1 MSDALKNMRR
11 RMALTMAS
19 LIPWMANSP
28 IYGRERSYGSPTKCK
43 SVDEIAGYHH
53 DGIYSQPK
61 KLRKGAGHK
70 KLTRAQR
77 KKGKFYET
85 KRCL

>member
-1 MSDALKNMRR
+1 MSDPLRNMKR

-19 LIPWMANSP
+19 LAPWMPAGP
-28 IYGRERSYGSPTKCK
+28 FYGGGERSCYSPTKCK
-43 SVDEIAGYHH
+43 SVNEIAGYHH

-77 KKGKFYET
+77 KKLG
-85 KRCL
+85 RR

>member
-1 MSDALKNMRR
+1 MSDALRNMKR

-19 LIPWMANSP
+19 IMPWMP
-28 IYGRERSYGSPTKCK
+28 DGPFYGGERSCGSPTKCK
-43 SVDEIAGYHH
+43 NVDEIAGYHH

-77 KKGKFYET
+77 KRLGRK
-85 KRCL
+85 

>member
-1 MSDALKNMRR
+1 MSDALRNMKR

-19 LIPWMANSP
+19 IMPWMP
-28 IYGRERSYGSPTKCK
+28 DGPFYGGERSCGSPTKCK
-43 SVDEIAGYHH
+43 SVDEIDGYHH
-53 DGIYSQPK
+53 SGIYSKPK

-77 KKGKFYET
+77 KRLGRK
-85 KRCL
+85 

>member
-1 MSDALKNMRR
+1 MSDPLRNMKRR
-11 RMALTMAS
+11 VALTMAS
-19 LIPWMANSP
+19 IMPFMSDGP
-28 IYGRERSYGSPTKCK
+28 FYGEEHSYGSPTKCK
-43 SVDEIAGYHH
+43 SVDEVPGYHH

-77 KKGKFYET
+77 KKQ
-85 KRCL
+85 RR

>member
-1 MSDALKNMRR
+1 MSDPLRNLKR

-19 LIPWMANSP
+19 IMPLMPDGP
-28 IYGRERSYGSPTKCK
+28 YYGGERSYGSPTKCK
-43 SVDEIAGYHH
+43 SVEEVPGYHH

-77 KKGKFYET
+77 KKQ
-85 KRCL
+85 RR